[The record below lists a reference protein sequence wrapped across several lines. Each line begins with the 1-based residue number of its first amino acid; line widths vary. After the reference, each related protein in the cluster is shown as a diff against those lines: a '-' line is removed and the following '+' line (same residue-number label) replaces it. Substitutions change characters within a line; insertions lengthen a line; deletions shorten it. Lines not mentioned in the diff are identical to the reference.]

1 MRWPSAH
8 LPLGTRHAARHGC
21 PIPSPF
27 AEPVQHSSSPSQN
40 LPVVSPQSTQGLG
53 LQSTDRTDMR
63 VPDLSS
69 SHWLPS
75 CSSSLQRRDLFVDMP
90 DSRVHSG
97 KLLGLQAGAL
107 GFLKGP
113 HRRTADPEAAPQ
125 AAKLEC
131 LNCPQGYKSSDG
143 RLRKHSKG
151 LPGYLKHPCN
161 HTQLYFQK

>member
-8 LPLGTRHAARHGC
+8 LPPGTRHSARHGC

-53 LQSTDRTDMR
+53 LQSTDRIDMR

-69 SHWLPS
+69 FHCSPS
-75 CSSSLQRRDLFVDMP
+75 CSSSLQRRDLCADMP

-97 KLLGLQAGAL
+97 NAARAPLWGPWVPQGPPRCSILKQPHKQPSKSAAIAQGTTKAVMVSSQAQQMVAWI
-107 GFLKGP
+107 
-113 HRRTADPEAAPQ
+113 PQ
-125 AAKLEC
+125 APLQPYTAL
-131 LNCPQGYKSSDG
+131 LN
-143 RLRKHSKG
+143 
-151 LPGYLKHPCN
+151 
-161 HTQLYFQK
+161 FQK

>member
-53 LQSTDRTDMR
+53 LQSTDRIDMR

-69 SHWLPS
+69 FHCSPS
-75 CSSSLQRRDLFVDMP
+75 CSSSLQRRDLCADMP

-97 KLLGLQAGAL
+97 NAARAPLW
-107 GFLKGP
+107 GP
-113 HRRTADPEAAPQ
+113 WVPQGPLRRSADPEAAPQ
-125 AAKLEC
+125 AAKQEC
-131 LNCPQGYKSSDG
+131 YNCPKDYKSSDG
-143 RLRKHSKG
+143 GLEKHSKG

-161 HTQLYFQK
+161 HTQL